1 MALSMEDTSYRLVK
15 SEVRELTRELAEEF
29 RNLDPSPT
37 ERELNP
43 ARIRHLKMKAEAGQ
57 LVTFHWSVARLGD
70 KRLRMN
76 GQHSSNMLCG
86 LNGHFPKDLKVH
98 IDEYEV
104 PNKAS
109 LALLFRQ
116 FDDRK
121 SNRSPSDVAGAYQG
135 LYEEL
140 HDVPRGPAKMA
151 VEGACWYDRHVEG
164 LPSVSGDDQYV
175 RFGEPG
181 LHGFIR
187 WVGDEVLSIKTPEQ
201 ALSDHPSDEQHA
213 AHKGSFAVIKTDRS
227 HGQRSATNVSFA
239 SSAAAIED
247 ASGFCIP
254 TLSNSLRPKS
264 CMLVVFLNVNASSE
278 PIGTLWNTFAM
289 PRVLFRL
296 VLLIGLWHA
305 GFERSP
311 PRLVRAPDR
320 K

>member
-1 MALSMEDTSYRLVK
+1 MAPATEDTSYRLVK
-15 SEVRELTRELAEEF
+15 SEVRDLTPELAEEF
-29 RNLDPSPT
+29 RNLEPSPT

-43 ARIRHLKMKAEAGQ
+43 ARIRHLRIKAEAGQ

-86 LNGHFPKDLKVH
+86 LNGHFPKGLKVH

-151 VEGACWYDRHVEG
+151 VEAACWYDRHVEG

-187 WVGDEVLSIKTPEQ
+187 WVGELFSIKTPSCVGRPSSRQCTGPGSRTSARPENSGPRSRG
-201 ALSDHPSDEQHA
+201 AVKSLSRTRRRLSWMHGLRRWP
-213 AHKGSFAVIKTDRS
+213 RS
-227 HGQRSATNVSFA
+227 
-239 SSAAAIED
+239 E
-247 ASGFCIP
+247 
-254 TLSNSLRPKS
+254 
-264 CMLVVFLNVNASSE
+264 E
-278 PIGTLWNTFAM
+278 PRT
-289 PRVLFRL
+289 
-296 VLLIGLWHA
+296 
-305 GFERSP
+305 S
-311 PRLVRAPDR
+311 
-320 K
+320 

>member
-1 MALSMEDTSYRLVK
+1 MAHSTDDTSYRLVK
-15 SEVRELTRELAEEF
+15 SEVRDLTRDLAEEF
-29 RNLDPSPT
+29 RNLEPSPT

-43 ARIRHLKMKAEAGQ
+43 VRLKHLKMKAEAGQ
-57 LVTFHWSVARLGD
+57 LVTFHWSVARLGE

-86 LNGHFPKDLKVH
+86 LNGQFPKGLKVH

-151 VEGACWYDRHVEG
+151 VEGACWYDRNIEG
-164 LPSVSGDDQYV
+164 LPPVSGDDQYI

-181 LHGFIR
+181 LHAFIR
-187 WVGDEVLSIKTPEQ
+187 WVGELFTIRRSCGGR
-201 ALSDHPSDEQHA
+201 PSSQPCMA
-213 AHKGSFAVIKTDRS
+213 PSRRTRP
-227 HGQRSATNVSFA
+227 RPVS
-239 SSAAAIED
+239 
-247 ASGFCIP
+247 SG
-254 TLSNSLRPKS
+254 
-264 CMLVVFLNVNASSE
+264 
-278 PIGTLWNTFAM
+278 
-289 PRVLFRL
+289 
-296 VLLIGLWHA
+296 
-305 GFERSP
+305 
-311 PRLVRAPDR
+311 PRLRGEVRSTPR
-320 K
+320 

>member
-1 MALSMEDTSYRLVK
+1 MITTMEDASYRLTK
-15 SEVRELTRELAEEF
+15 SEVRDLTRELAEEF
-29 RNLDPSPT
+29 RNLEPSPT

-43 ARIRHLKMKAEAGQ
+43 LRLKHLKMKAEAGQ
-57 LVTFHWSVARLGD
+57 LVTFHWSVARLGE

-86 LNGHFPKDLKVH
+86 LNGNFPKGLKVH

-140 HDVPRGPAKMA
+140 NDVPRVPAKMA
-151 VEGACWYDRHVEG
+151 VEGACWYDRNIEG
-164 LPSVSGDDQYV
+164 LPPVSGDDQYV

-187 WVGDEVLSIKTPEQ
+187 WVGELFTIKTPELRRPTIV
-201 ALSDHPSDEQHA
+201 AAMYGTFMKNEAEARKFWAEVARGGEEYADNAPSTILDAWLKAMAEKRGAKTEVKPANLYQGCIFAWNAYREGKSISNIKFDTKNGLYA
-213 AHKGSFAVIKTDRS
+213 A
-227 HGQRSATNVSFA
+227 
-239 SSAAAIED
+239 
-247 ASGFCIP
+247 
-254 TLSNSLRPKS
+254 
-264 CMLVVFLNVNASSE
+264 SE
-278 PIGTLWNTFAM
+278 
-289 PRVLFRL
+289 
-296 VLLIGLWHA
+296 
-305 GFERSP
+305 
-311 PRLVRAPDR
+311 
-320 K
+320 